1 MVLPSILSV
10 IAAKVIVWPAG
21 VAVAVLVLV
30 DVGVLVVVLVLVD
43 VGVLV
48 LVLVRVGLL
57 VGVDVA
63 VGIDVL
69 EEVKVLVAV
78 PAGVLVD
85 LGVFVDTPGGSVF
98 VGLGVFVPAG
108 LGVAV
113 ITALPTSSSAQPGQP
128 GITPGKPPAAPF
140 SIGGDAP
147 SYALC
152 PNIYEYLNDT
162 LLPAGIDVNFFT
174 IPMVLSPL
182 PLFTPL

>member
-1 MVLPSILSV
+1 MGNPTEDFAAGKVNVVLPSILSV

-30 DVGVLVVVLVLVD
+30 DVS

-48 LVLVRVGLL
+48 LVLVDVN
-57 VGVDVA
+57 VGV
-63 VGIDVL
+63 L
-69 EEVKVLVAV
+69 VLVLV
-78 PAGVLVD
+78 LAGVLVD
-85 LGVFVDTPGGSVF
+85 LGVFVGTPGGSVL

-113 ITALPTSSSAQPGQP
+113 ITALPTSSSTQPGQP

-182 PLFTPL
+182 PKSVPS

>member
-30 DVGVLVVVLVLVD
+30 DVN

-48 LVLVRVGLL
+48 LVLVDVN
-57 VGVDVA
+57 VGV
-63 VGIDVL
+63 L
-69 EEVKVLVAV
+69 VLVLV
-78 PAGVLVD
+78 DVNVGVLVLVLVIEGVLVD
-85 LGVFVDTPGGSVF
+85 LGVFVDTPGGSVL

-113 ITALPTSSSAQPGQP
+113 ITALPTSSSTQLGQP